1 MWTPFTSSLPDKVNI
16 VNIER
21 TISRMARPTYH
32 HGDLRR
38 ALAAVALDLTRSRG
52 AAAVTIR
59 DVARRLEVS
68 PAAIY
73 RHFPD
78 REALLAEVARA
89 ARMEL
94 ARRML
99 EGLELV
105 QSTEP
110 RARAIQRF
118 LASGRAYL
126 RFAEATPN
134 LLEVAFTCAPPLGS
148 EPEEPNPWH
157 LLGRTLDELVE
168 TGAMPAEL
176 RQGAENVA
184 WSAVHGFAI
193 LSSSHAFDTSGE
205 PHPDPEVLLA
215 AIARSFGFEP
225 VPST

>member
-1 MWTPFTSSLPDKVNI
+1 MP
-16 VNIER
+16 
-21 TISRMARPTYH
+21 RPTYH

-38 ALAAVALDLTRSRG
+38 ALAGVAVDLTRSSG

-59 DVARRLEVS
+59 EVARRLEVS

-89 ARMEL
+89 ARIALAREMLEELEL
-94 ARRML
+94 A
-99 EGLELV
+99 
-105 QSTEP
+105 QSREP

-118 LASGRAYL
+118 LAAGRAYL

-134 LLEVAFTCAPPLGS
+134 LLGVAFTCAPPTGS

-168 TGAMPAEL
+168 TGAMPAEQ
-176 RQGAENVA
+176 RRGAENIA

-193 LSSSHAFDTSGE
+193 LRSSHAFETSGE
-205 PHPDPEVLLA
+205 PRPDPEVLLA

-225 VPST
+225 VTSG